1 MTTFILVGV
10 FFALLILRVPVAASM
25 GLAALSGM
33 CFLNFKLSVLATVF
47 YAAIAKY
54 TLLAIP
60 FFILAGV
67 IMDHAGISGRLIDFA
82 NACVGHRR
90 GGLAVVTVV
99 VACFFAA
106 ISGSGPATVAAIGG
120 VLIPAM
126 ADQGY
131 DRNFATALVASS
143 GGIGMIIPPSIPFII
158 YAMLA
163 GDVSVGSMFIAG
175 IVPGLLF
182 GAAFSIAAIV
192 CLRGDVGVVS
202 QPRRSW
208 GERWRTFRAAFWGLL
223 MPLIILGGIY
233 GGVFTPTEAAGVAV
247 VYGLFVGLC
256 IYREIRLRD
265 LWGIFV
271 EAAVSS
277 AVIMFIMGCAGAFT
291 WILTT
296 SGVAKQLTGD
306 LLAITGDR
314 TLMLLLITLIFLIAG
329 CFVDSASGFYLLMP
343 ILLPIVKE
351 LNYPLV
357 AFGVIATANFALG
370 QVTPPVGSNLFVAC
384 NIARISMRDLVS
396 RVWPFLIAGV
406 LCLLLITFFPWI
418 ITFLPQAMGM
428 KLQGIAP

>member
-1 MTTFILVGV
+1 MTPLILIGTFFV
-10 FFALLILRVPVAASM
+10 LLILRVPVAASM
-25 GLAALSGM
+25 GLAAVTCMTSLG
-33 CFLNFKLSVLATVF
+33 FKLSVLPTVF

-67 IMDHAGISGRLIDFA
+67 IMDYAGISSRLIDFA
-82 NACVGHRR
+82 NACVGHRK

-126 ADQGY
+126 ADKGY
-131 DRNFATALVASS
+131 NKNFATALVASS

-163 GDVSVGSMFIAG
+163 GEVSVGTMFIAG

-182 GAAFSIAAIV
+182 GLAFSLSALA
-192 CLRGDVGVVS
+192 CLRRDENVVR
-202 QPRRSW
+202 QPRQSW
-208 GERWRTFRAAFWGLL
+208 GERWRTFRAAIWALL
-223 MPLIILGGIY
+223 MPIIILGGIY
-233 GGVFTPTEAAGVAV
+233 GGIFTPTEAAGVAV
-247 VYGLFVGLC
+247 VYGLFVGLFV
-256 IYREIRLRD
+256 YREIKLRQ
-265 LWGIFV
+265 LWNIFV
-271 EAAVSS
+271 EASVSS

-306 LLAITGDR
+306 LLAITHDR
-314 TLMLLLITLIFLIAG
+314 TLMLLLITVIFLIAG

-343 ILLPIVKE
+343 ILLPIIKE
-351 LNYPLV
+351 MNYPLV

-384 NIARISMRDLVS
+384 NIAKISMRDLVS
-396 RVWPFLIAGV
+396 RVWPFLIAGII
-406 LCLLLITFFPWI
+406 CLLLITYFPWL
-418 ITFLPQAMGM
+418 ITFLPAAMGM
-428 KLQGIAP
+428 KL

>member
-1 MTTFILVGV
+1 MTPLILIGTFFV
-10 FFALLILRVPVAASM
+10 LLILRVPVAASM
-25 GLAALSGM
+25 GLAAVACMTSLG
-33 CFLNFKLSVLATVF
+33 FKLSVLPTVF

-67 IMDHAGISGRLIDFA
+67 IMDYAGISSRLIDFA
-82 NACVGHRR
+82 NACVGHRK

-126 ADQGY
+126 ADKGY
-131 DRNFATALVASS
+131 NKNFATALVASS

-163 GDVSVGSMFIAG
+163 GEVSVGTMFIAG

-182 GAAFSIAAIV
+182 GLAFSLSALA
-192 CLRGDVGVVS
+192 CLRRDENVVR
-202 QPRRSW
+202 QPRQSW
-208 GERWRTFRAAFWGLL
+208 GERWRTFRAAIWALL
-223 MPLIILGGIY
+223 MPIIILGGIY
-233 GGVFTPTEAAGVAV
+233 GGIFTPTEAAGVAV
-247 VYGLFVGLC
+247 VYGLFVGLFV
-256 IYREIRLRD
+256 YREIKLRQ
-265 LWGIFV
+265 LWNIFV
-271 EAAVSS
+271 EASVSS

-306 LLAITGDR
+306 LLAITHDR
-314 TLMLLLITLIFLIAG
+314 TLMLLLITVIFLIAG

-343 ILLPIVKE
+343 ILLPIIKE
-351 LNYPLV
+351 MNYPLV

-384 NIARISMRDLVS
+384 NIAKISMRDLVS
-396 RVWPFLIAGV
+396 RVWPFLIAGII
-406 LCLLLITFFPWI
+406 CLLLITYFPWL
-418 ITFLPQAMGM
+418 ITFLPAAMGM
-428 KLQGIAP
+428 KL

>member
-1 MTTFILVGV
+1 MTPLILIGTFFV
-10 FFALLILRVPVAASM
+10 LLILRVPVAASM
-25 GLAALSGM
+25 GLAAVACMTSLG
-33 CFLNFKLSVLATVF
+33 FRLSVLPTVF
-47 YAAIAKY
+47 YAAIARY

-67 IMDHAGISGRLIDFA
+67 IMDYAGISGRLINFA

-126 ADQGY
+126 ADKGY

-163 GDVSVGSMFIAG
+163 GEVSVGTMFIAG

-182 GAAFSIAAIV
+182 GVAFSLAALA
-192 CLRGDVGVVS
+192 CLRRDENIVR
-202 QPRRSW
+202 QPRQNW
-208 GERWRTFRAAFWGLL
+208 GERWRTFRSAIWALL
-223 MPLIILGGIY
+223 MPVIILGGIY
-233 GGVFTPTEAAGVAV
+233 GGIFTPTEAAGVAV
-247 VYGLFVGLC
+247 VYGLFVGLF
-256 IYREIRLRD
+256 IYREIKLRQ
-265 LWGIFV
+265 LWDIFV
-271 EAAVSS
+271 EASVSS

-306 LLAITGDR
+306 LLAVTHDR
-314 TLMLLLITLIFLIAG
+314 TLMLLLITVIFLIAG

-343 ILLPIVKE
+343 ILLPVIRE
-351 LNYPLV
+351 MRYPLV

-384 NIARISMRDLVS
+384 NIAKISMKDLVS
-396 RVWPFLIAGV
+396 RVWPFLIAGIA
-406 LCLLLITFFPWI
+406 CLLLITFFPWL
-418 ITFLPQAMGM
+418 ITFLPAAMGM
-428 KLQGIAP
+428 KL